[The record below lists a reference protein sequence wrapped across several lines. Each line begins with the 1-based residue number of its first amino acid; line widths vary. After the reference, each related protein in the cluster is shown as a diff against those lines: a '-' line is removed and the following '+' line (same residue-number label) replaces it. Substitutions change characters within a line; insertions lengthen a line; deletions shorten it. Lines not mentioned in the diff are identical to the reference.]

1 MENWVRKTGSLV
13 PEIRYKNQI
22 TYLTFPILEET
33 GLVNHCFSTRM
44 GGVSQG
50 VYATMNFAFT
60 KGDDPLRVKENYKR
74 MAELLEVDSSKMVLS
89 WQTHTTNIRKV
100 TREDEGKG
108 IVRERDYQDVDG
120 LITNIP
126 GIALVTFYADCVPLY
141 FLDPVK
147 RAIGLS
153 HSGWRGTVAK
163 MGEKT
168 VQAMKREYGSRPE
181 DMIACIGPSI
191 CGDCYQVGE
200 EVAAAFMET
209 FDWAEHKRILRPE
222 GNGKYRLN
230 LWEANR
236 LVLRG
241 AGIPENRIQ
250 VTDICTHCNPNYLF
264 SHRTM
269 GDKRGNLAAFLCLK
283 EL

>member
-1 MENWVRKTGSLV
+1 
-13 PEIRYKNQI
+13 
-22 TYLTFPILEET
+22 
-33 GLVNHCFSTRM
+33 
-44 GGVSQG
+44 
-50 VYATMNFAFT
+50 
-60 KGDDPLRVKENYKR
+60 
-74 MAELLEVDSSKMVLS
+74 
-89 WQTHTTNIRKV
+89 
-100 TREDEGKG
+100 
-108 IVRERDYQDVDG
+108 
-120 LITNIP
+120 
-126 GIALVTFYADCVPLY
+126 
-141 FLDPVK
+141 
-147 RAIGLS
+147 
-153 HSGWRGTVAK
+153 
-163 MGEKT
+163 
-168 VQAMKREYGSRPE
+168 MKREYGSRPE

>member
-1 MENWVRKTGSLV
+1 
-13 PEIRYKNQI
+13 
-22 TYLTFPILEET
+22 
-33 GLVNHCFSTRM
+33 M

-126 GIALVTFYADCVPLY
+126 GITLVTFYADCVPLY